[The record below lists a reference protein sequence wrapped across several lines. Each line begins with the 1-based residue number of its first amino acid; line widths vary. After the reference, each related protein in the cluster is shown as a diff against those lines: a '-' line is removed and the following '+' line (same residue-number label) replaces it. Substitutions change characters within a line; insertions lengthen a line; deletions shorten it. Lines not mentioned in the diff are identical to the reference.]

1 MLPKAICGELQIPR
15 HPLLRLVF
23 KIKTCSFTL
32 ITSQS
37 VPYPGV
43 EPSHIS
49 RDGHLHIVQSSGI
62 MCCSITD
69 VAVDRYHC
77 LTVSL
82 ILDQF
87 G

>member
-1 MLPKAICGELQIPR
+1 MLPKAICGELQIPQ

-23 KIKTCSFTL
+23 KTKTCYFTL
-32 ITSQS
+32 IPSQS

-49 RDGHLHIVQSSGI
+49 GDGQLYVVQSNGIMHSGI
-62 MCCSITD
+62 TN
-69 VAVDRYHC
+69 VAIDEYHW

-82 ILDQF
+82 ILYHF